1 MMRISAGVLLIT
13 IIIAFCSPLHGE
25 NKTFEQRYDLNKKI
39 DEILDKVFYKPK
51 FQGSLYIYIIHDV
64 KTNDLSMRAAFTY
77 RGDKW
82 LEIKRYVF
90 IIDGERYGLTPN
102 KSITRTR
109 VDDFTA
115 EETVEI
121 DVPEGM
127 VQLLRMLVKAKK
139 AIIRHDG
146 EEAYHDYPIE
156 GELLISLRLT
166 MAAYDELKASLDKKK
181 EEKTR

>member
-1 MMRISAGVLLIT
+1 MMRKSAVFLLIA
-13 IIIAFCSPLHGE
+13 IVIAFCSPLHGE

-51 FQGSLYIYIIHDV
+51 FQDSLYIIIIHDV
-64 KTNDLSMRAAFTY
+64 KANDVSLRATFKY

-82 LEIKRYVF
+82 LEIKRYIF

-102 KSITRTR
+102 KSITRTKI
-109 VDDFTA
+109 DDFTA

-121 DVPEGM
+121 PVTEGM
-127 VQLLRMLVKAKK
+127 IQLLKMLINAKK
-139 AIIRHDG
+139 ATIRHDG

-156 GELLISLRLT
+156 GELLKSLRLT
-166 MAAYDELKASLDKKK
+166 MAAYDELKASLDKQK